1 MDKLIRAGVVGVGSL
16 GQHHARI
23 YANTQGV
30 KLSCVADVS
39 DKGREI
45 ADKYGASFF
54 YDYKKILNMVDVV
67 SIAVPTFLHF
77 KIAKFFIENK
87 KHVLLEKPMT
97 STTKEA
103 KELLRLYKKNKV
115 ILQIGHIERFNVAIE
130 KLQQLKKIPVLIEA
144 NRLGPFTARSTDIS
158 VVLDLMIHDIDIILQ
173 LVNSRVKKIDAIG
186 VPILTEFTDMA
197 SVRLEFINGS
207 VANITASRVSPKK
220 IRKIRV
226 FENNAY
232 MSIDYVRQSIKVY
245 KLKEGLSGDR
255 KVSWNDMME
264 LEVYPM
270 SKEEPLA
277 KEIRSFIN
285 AVNKKQK
292 VEVTPE
298 QAFLALKIV
307 LEIEKQ
313 INKKLDRIKSK
324 KVLFWKKF

>member
-1 MDKLIRAGVVGVGSL
+1 MDRILRAGVVGAGSL
-16 GQHHARI
+16 GQHHVRI

-30 KLSCVADVS
+30 KLTCVADIS
-39 DKGREI
+39 DKCKEI
-45 ADKYGASFF
+45 ADKYNASFF
-54 YDYKKILNMVDVV
+54 NDYRKILNMVDIV

-87 KHVLLEKPMT
+87 KHVLLEKPI
-97 STTKEA
+97 TTTVKEA
-103 KELLRLYKKNKV
+103 KDLLELYKKNKV
-115 ILQIGHIERFNVAIE
+115 ILQIGHIERFNVAVE
-130 KLQQLKKIPVLIEA
+130 KLQQLKRIPILIEA

-173 LVNSRVKKIDAIG
+173 LVNSKIKKIDAIG
-186 VPILTEFTDMA
+186 VPILTDYIDMA
-197 SVRLEFINGS
+197 SVRLEFENGS

-245 KLKEGLSGDR
+245 KLKDGLSGDR

-277 KEIRSFIN
+277 REIKSFVD

-298 QAFLALKIV
+298 QAFQALKIV
-307 LEIEKQ
+307 IEIEKQ
-313 INKKLDRIKSK
+313 INKKLGRIKSK

>member
-1 MDKLIRAGVVGVGSL
+1 MDKIIRAGVVGVGSL

-23 YANTQGV
+23 YANTEGV
-30 KLSCVADVS
+30 KLTCVADIS
-39 DKGREI
+39 EKCKEI
-45 ADKYGASFF
+45 ADKYGAIFF
-54 YDYKKILNMVDVV
+54 NDYRKILNMVDVV
-67 SIAVPTFLHF
+67 SIAVPTSLHY

-97 STTKEA
+97 STAAEA
-103 KELLRLYKKNKV
+103 KDLLHLYKKNKV
-115 ILQIGHIERFNVAIE
+115 VLQIGHIERFNVAIE
-130 KLQQLKKIPVLIEA
+130 KLQQLKKVPILIEA

-158 VVLDLMIHDIDIILQ
+158 VILDLMIHDIDIILQ
-173 LVNSRVKKIDAIG
+173 LVNSPVKKIDAIG
-186 VPILTEFTDMA
+186 VPILTEYIDMA
-197 SVRLEFINGS
+197 NVRLEFKNGS

-232 MSIDYVRQSIKVY
+232 MSIDYIRQSIKVY
-245 KLKEGLSGDR
+245 KLKEGLLGDR

-264 LEVYPM
+264 LEVYPIK
-270 SKEEPLA
+270 KEEPLA

-298 QAFLALKIV
+298 QAFQALKIV

-313 INKKLDRIKSK
+313 VNKKLEKLKNKR
-324 KVLFWKKF
+324 VLFWKKF

>member
-1 MDKLIRAGVVGVGSL
+1 MDKIIRAGVVGVGSL

-23 YANTQGV
+23 YANTEGV
-30 KLSCVADVS
+30 KLTCVADVS
-39 DKGREI
+39 EKCKEI
-45 ADKYGASFF
+45 ADRYGVSFF
-54 YDYKKILNMVDVV
+54 NDYRKILNMVDVV
-67 SIAVPTFLHF
+67 SIAVPTSLHY

-97 STTKEA
+97 ATAKEA
-103 KELLRLYKKNKV
+103 IELLRLYKKNKV

-173 LVNSRVKKIDAIG
+173 LVNSNVKKIDAIG
-186 VPILTEFTDMA
+186 VPILTDYIDMA
-197 SVRLEFINGS
+197 SVRLEFKNGS

-232 MSIDYVRQSIKVY
+232 MSIDYIRQSIKVY

-255 KVSWNDMME
+255 KISWNDMME

-277 KEIRSFIN
+277 KEIKSFIA
-285 AVNKKQK
+285 AVNKKQS

-298 QAFLALKIV
+298 QAFQALKIV
-307 LEIEKQ
+307 IEIEKQ
-313 INKKLDRIKSK
+313 INKKLDRVKNK

>member
-1 MDKLIRAGVVGVGSL
+1 MDRIIRAGVVGVGSL

-23 YANTQGV
+23 YANTPGV
-30 KLSCVADVS
+30 KLTCVADVA
-39 DKGREI
+39 DKCKEI

-54 YDYKKILNMVDVV
+54 NDYKKIVNMVDVV
-67 SIAVPTFLHF
+67 SIAVPTSLHY
-77 KIAKFFIENK
+77 KISKFFIENK
-87 KHVLLEKPMT
+87 KHILLEKPMT
-97 STTKEA
+97 STATEA
-103 KELLRLYKKNKV
+103 KELLRLYKKHKV

-130 KLQQLKKIPVLIEA
+130 KLQQLKKVPVLIEA

-173 LVNSRVKKIDAIG
+173 LVNSAVKKIDAIG
-186 VPILTEFTDMA
+186 VPILTDYIDMA
-197 SVRLEFINGS
+197 SARIEFKNGS

-232 MSIDYVRQSIKVY
+232 MSIDYIRQSIKVY

-255 KVSWNDMME
+255 KISWNDMME

-277 KEIRSFIN
+277 KEIKAFIAAVRSE
-285 AVNKKQK
+285 QK

-298 QAFLALKIV
+298 QAYEALKIV

-313 INKKLDRIKSK
+313 INKKLDKVRNK
-324 KVLFWKKF
+324 KV

>member
-1 MDKLIRAGVVGVGSL
+1 MDKIIRAGVVGVGSL

-23 YANTQGV
+23 YANMEGV
-30 KLSCVADVS
+30 KLTCVVDVS
-39 DKGREI
+39 EKGREI
-45 ADKYGASFF
+45 ADKYGAAFF
-54 YDYKKILNMVDVV
+54 TDYRKILDMVDVV
-67 SIAVPTFLHF
+67 SIAAPTILHY

-97 STTKEA
+97 AKLSEA
-103 KELLRLYKKNKV
+103 KNLLNLYKKNKV
-115 ILQIGHIERFNVAIE
+115 LLQIGHIERFNVAIE
-130 KLQQLKKIPVLIEA
+130 KLRQLKKVPVLIEA

-173 LVNSRVKKIDAIG
+173 LVKSKIKKIDAIG
-186 VPILTEFTDMA
+186 VPILTDYIDMA
-197 SVRLEFINGS
+197 SVRLEFRNGS

-226 FENNAY
+226 FEHNEY
-232 MSIDYVRQSIKVY
+232 MSIDYIRQSIKIY

-255 KVSWNDMME
+255 KISWNDMME

-277 KEIRSFIN
+277 RELKSFIE
-285 AVNKKQK
+285 AVNNKQM

-298 QAFLALKIV
+298 QAFHALKIV

-313 INKKLDRIKSK
+313 INKKLSRVKNK
-324 KVLFWKKF
+324 KVPFWGKF